1 MRDQLIHSFQ
11 CALKETYPALLTK
24 AHLPPDPPALIV
36 AVGKAALTMLEAAR
50 TAYPGVPFIAVPK
63 DEGKPF
69 SRIAGGKLL
78 PAAHPVPDQRSVQ
91 AAEKI
96 LEALSEFSSDQ
107 RVLMLVSG
115 GGSSLLSAPWGIS
128 LEEKQIITQSLLN
141 SGADIQEMNAVRKHV
156 SRIKGG
162 RLATATKARILAL
175 YLSDVPGDDL
185 ATIAS
190 GPTVPDPS
198 TFMDAIHVLDKY
210 GLDFPKVRAH
220 LQRGANGKLPESPKP
235 GDKVFERVE
244 NRLIGSNQV
253 LLEAAKHCWEQK
265 GYQAVILSDRFQGEA
280 REMARFHASLVQSI
294 RSHQTPFK
302 APVVLLSGGEAS
314 VTVRGS
320 GKGGRNQEF
329 MAWLCHYLRD
339 GGAWALAADSD
350 GIDGNTHAAGAILE
364 PTTWKKAQMSGVN
377 LKAHLENNDAHGFFA
392 AMEGLLV
399 TGDTANNLND
409 FRVIVV
415 E

>member
-1 MRDQLIHSFQ
+1 MRDLLVQSFQ

-24 AHLPPDPPALIV
+24 AHLPTEAPALIV

-50 TAYPGVPFIAVPK
+50 TAYPGIPFIAVPK
-63 DEGKPF
+63 DEGKPY

-78 PAAHPVPDQRSVQ
+78 PASHPVPDQRSVQ
-91 AAEKI
+91 AAEKV
-96 LEALSEFSSDQ
+96 LEALSELSPEQ
-107 RVLMLVSG
+107 TALLLISG
-115 GGSSLLSAPWGIS
+115 GGSSLLSAPWGIT
-128 LEEKQIITQSLLN
+128 LEEKQILTQSLLN
-141 SGADIQEMNAVRKHV
+141 SGADIQDMNAVRKHV

-162 RLATATKARILAL
+162 RLAAATRARVLAL

-185 ATIAS
+185 ATVAS

-198 TFMDAIHVLDKY
+198 TFMDAIGVLDRY

-235 GDKVFERVE
+235 ADRVFGRVE

-253 LLEAAKHCWEQK
+253 LLEAARRFWEQR
-265 GYQAVILSDRFQGEA
+265 GYPAVVLSDRFQGEA
-280 REMARFHASLVQSI
+280 RELARFHAGLVQSI
-294 RSHQTPFK
+294 RANHTPFK
-302 APVVLLSGGEAS
+302 APVVLLSGGEAG

-329 MAWLCHYLRD
+329 TAWLCHYLRD
-339 GGAWALAADSD
+339 HGAWALAADSD
-350 GIDGNTHAAGAILE
+350 GIDGNTAAAGAILE
-364 PTTWKKAQMSGVN
+364 PTTWRRAQTSGVN
-377 LKAHLENNDAHGFFA
+377 LKAHLEANDAHGFFA
-392 AMEGLLV
+392 AMDGLLV
-399 TGDTANNLND
+399 TGPTANNLND
-409 FRVIVV
+409 FRAIVV